1 MGRWIAI
8 GTTPG
13 WDDIKKFGDELT
25 ATDKWRLDP
34 QSTITTVFALE
45 DGRLMAEFHGGKK
58 EVFEAWLKEKGWKV
72 ESFTPIKHV
81 AKTGFIWK
89 VT

>member
-13 WDDIKKFGDELT
+13 WDDIKKFEAELAET
-25 ATDKWRLDP
+25 SKWRVDVHT
-34 QSTITTVFALE
+34 SITTVIALE
-45 DGRLMAEFHGGKK
+45 DGRLLAECHATKK
-58 EVFEAWLKEKGWKV
+58 EDFEAWLKQKGWKV
-72 ESFTPIKHV
+72 ESITPIKHL
-81 AKTGFIWK
+81 AKTGSVWK